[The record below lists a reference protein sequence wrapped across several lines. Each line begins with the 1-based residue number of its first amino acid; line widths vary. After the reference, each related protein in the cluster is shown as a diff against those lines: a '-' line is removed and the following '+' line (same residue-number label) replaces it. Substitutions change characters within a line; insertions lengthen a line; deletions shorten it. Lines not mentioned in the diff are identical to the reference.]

1 MFFLPVTSNYYLP
14 TKNHDNHI
22 TLFVESFAFSTKSKQ
37 NAYKTE
43 PRGFF
48 LHNEKTTNVRKRRAA
63 DRPNYIV
70 AVLCFFFVHY
80 CPSCCTAVYFR
91 IFSHLNKETNI
102 VQSAV

>member
-37 NAYKTE
+37 NAYKKE
-43 PRGFF
+43 KRGFF
-48 LHNEKTTNVRKRRAA
+48 FHNEKTTNVRERRAA

-70 AVLCFFFVHY
+70 AVLCFFSFIIALVV
-80 CPSCCTAVYFR
+80 ALRF
-91 IFSHLNKETNI
+91 IFGFSHI
-102 VQSAV
+102 